1 MIEKI
6 AQIDKFG
13 RIVIPVEWRK
23 NFSERIIL
31 IKLSDDEILIRAIKK
46 HGELTDFV
54 DSIEIDVDNFEDTY
68 SLRNKIY
75 G

>member
-13 RIVIPVEWRK
+13 RIVIPAEWRK
-23 NFSERIIL
+23 NLGKRVVL

-46 HGELTDFV
+46 RGKLTDFV
-54 DSIEIDVDNFEDTY
+54 DSIEIDVENFENTHA
-68 SLRNKIY
+68 LRNKIY

>member
-6 AQIDKFG
+6 TQIDKFG
-13 RIVIPVEWRK
+13 RIVIPAEWRINLGK
-23 NFSERIIL
+23 RIIL

-46 HGELTDFV
+46 RGKLTDFV
-54 DSIEIDVDNFEDTY
+54 DSIEIDVENFEDTH

>member
-13 RIVIPVEWRK
+13 RIVIPAEWRK
-23 NFSERIIL
+23 NLGKRVVL
-31 IKLSDDEILIRAIKK
+31 IKLSDDEILIGAIKK
-46 HGELTDFV
+46 RGKLTDFV
-54 DSIEIDVDNFEDTY
+54 DSIEIDVENFEDTHA
-68 SLRNKIY
+68 LRNKIY